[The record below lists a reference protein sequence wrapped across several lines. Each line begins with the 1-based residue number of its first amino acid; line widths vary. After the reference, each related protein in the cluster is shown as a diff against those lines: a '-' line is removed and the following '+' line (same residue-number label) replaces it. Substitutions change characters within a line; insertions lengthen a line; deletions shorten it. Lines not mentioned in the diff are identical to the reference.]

1 MPKLLIVTDAWRPQ
15 INGVV
20 RSIENLVRE
29 LERMGIEID
38 ILSPAEFRTVPLP
51 GYPEIRLALTTPGR
65 VARRI
70 ASSDPDF
77 IQIATEG
84 PLGLLARRVALKRDG
99 FTSSYHTRFPEY
111 VSARY
116 PVPESW
122 LYRFMRWFHNAGRG
136 CMVATATLRNELEA
150 KGFTNLHIW
159 SRGVDTELFY
169 PGYPAPLDL
178 PGPVFLHVGRIAVE
192 KNVEAFLTMDLPGSK
207 LVVGDGPMLEDFRS
221 RYPDVTFTGA
231 KSGAELAALYAMG
244 DVFVFPSLTDT
255 FGLVVLEA
263 LASGVPVAAFPVSG
277 PWTLSGT
284 AQQGPSMPICARRRL
299 PVSTSRPRLRVPVRS
314 SFPGKPAPGNSLMR
328 PVRPMGFRLERFA
341 AGRSIVKRSHDLRKL
356 CRKIRVVAFFPTI
369 ASVCLSSV
377 NMLRLVWCSA

>member
-29 LERMGIEID
+29 LERDAIEID
-38 ILSPAEFRTVPLP
+38 VLSPAEFRTVPLP
-51 GYPEIRLALTTPGR
+51 GYPEIRLALATPGR

-70 ASSDPDF
+70 AQSNPDF

-84 PLGLLARRVALKRDG
+84 PLGLLGRRAALKRNG

-116 PVPESW
+116 PVPESL

-136 CMVATATLRNELEA
+136 CMVATPSLQTELAA

-159 SRGVDTELFY
+159 SRGVDTELFH
-169 PGYPAPLDL
+169 PGYPAPLEL
-178 PGPVFLHVGRIAVE
+178 PGPVFLHVGRMAVE
-192 KNVEAFLTMDLPGSK
+192 KNVEAFLAMDLPGSK

-221 RYPDVTFTGA
+221 RYPDVCFTGA

-263 LASGVPVAAFPVSG
+263 LASGVPVAAYPVSG
-277 PWTLSGT
+277 PKDIVGDSAAGVVDSDLREAALACLALTGEAARARALQFSWR
-284 AQQGPSMPICARRRL
+284 ACARQYMEA
-299 PVSTSRPRLRVPVRS
+299 TYDIY
-314 SFPGKPAPGNSLMR
+314 G
-328 PVRPMGFRLERFA
+328 
-341 AGRSIVKRSHDLRKL
+341 
-356 CRKIRVVAFFPTI
+356 
-369 ASVCLSSV
+369 VCD
-377 NMLRLVWCSA
+377 

>member
-1 MPKLLIVTDAWRPQ
+1 MPKLLIVSDAWRPQ

-29 LERMGIEID
+29 LETLGIEID

-51 GYPEIRLALTTPGR
+51 GYPEIRLALATPGR

-70 ASSDPDF
+70 AASNPDF

-84 PLGLLARRVALKRDG
+84 PLGLLARRAALKRNG

-116 PVPESW
+116 PVPERW

-136 CMVATATLRNELEA
+136 CMVATPSLRAELEA
-150 KGFTNLHIW
+150 RGFANLHIW
-159 SRGVDTELFY
+159 SRGVDTELFH

-178 PGPVFLHVGRIAVE
+178 PGPVFVHVGRMAVE
-192 KNVEAFLTMDLPGSK
+192 KNVETFLEMELPGSK
-207 LVVGDGPMLEDFRS
+207 LVVGDGPMLEAFRS

-277 PWTLSGT
+277 PRDIIGDST
-284 AQQGPSMPICARRRL
+284 AGA
-299 PVSTSRPRLRVPVRS
+299 VDT
-314 SFPGKPAPGNSLMR
+314 
-328 PVRPMGFRLERFA
+328 
-341 AGRSIVKRSHDLRKL
+341 DLRKAAL
-356 CRKIRVVAFFPTI
+356 A
-369 ASVCLSSV
+369 CLDLSGEAARSRALQFSWHACARQF
-377 NMLRLVWCSA
+377 MDATYQSYGIQR

>member
-29 LERMGIEID
+29 LERDGIEID
-38 ILSPAEFRTVPLP
+38 VLSPAEFRTVPLP
-51 GYPEIRLALTTPGR
+51 GYPEIRLALATPGR

-70 ASSDPDF
+70 AQSNPDF

-84 PLGLLARRVALKRDG
+84 PLGLLGRRAALKSNG

-116 PVPESW
+116 PVPESL

-136 CMVATATLRNELEA
+136 CMVATPSLQTELEA

-159 SRGVDTELFY
+159 SRGVDTELFH
-169 PGYPAPLDL
+169 PGYPAPLEL
-178 PGPVFLHVGRIAVE
+178 PGPVFLHVGRMAVE
-192 KNVEAFLTMDLPGSK
+192 KNVEAFLAMDLPGSK
-207 LVVGDGPMLEDFRS
+207 LVVGDGPMLDDFRS
-221 RYPDVTFTGA
+221 RYPDVSFTGA

-263 LASGVPVAAFPVSG
+263 LASGVPVAAYPVSG
-277 PWTLSGT
+277 PKDIVGDS
-284 AQQGPSMPICARRRL
+284 
-299 PVSTSRPRLRVPVRS
+299 
-314 SFPGKPAPGNSLMR
+314 
-328 PVRPMGFRLERFA
+328 A
-341 AGRSIVKRSHDLRKL
+341 AGVVDSDLRKAAL
-356 CRKIRVVAFFPTI
+356 ACLALTGEAARERALQFSWRACARQYMEATYDIYG
-369 ASVCLSSV
+369 VCD
-377 NMLRLVWCSA
+377 

>member
-29 LERMGIEID
+29 LEQFDIEVD
-38 ILSPAEFRTVPLP
+38 ILSPAEFPTVPLP
-51 GYPEIRLALTTPGR
+51 GYPEIRLALATPGR

-70 ASSDPDF
+70 EASNPDF

-84 PLGLLARRVALKRDG
+84 PLGLLGRRAAFKRNG
-99 FTSSYHTRFPEY
+99 FTTSYHTRFPEY

-122 LYRFMRWFHNAGRG
+122 LYSFMRWFHNAGRG
-136 CMVATATLRNELEA
+136 CLVATESLRAELEA
-150 KGFTNLHIW
+150 RGFTNLYIW
-159 SRGVDTELFY
+159 SRGVDTDLFH

-178 PGPVFLHVGRIAVE
+178 PRPVFLHVGRMAVE
-192 KNVEAFLTMDLPGSK
+192 KNVETFLAMDLPGAK
-207 LVVGDGPMLEDFRS
+207 LVVGGGPMLEDFKT
-221 RYPDVTFTGA
+221 RYPEVTFTGA

-263 LASGVPVAAFPVSG
+263 LASGVPVAAYPVTGPQDIIGQSG
-277 PWTLSGT
+277 
-284 AQQGPSMPICARRRL
+284 
-299 PVSTSRPRLRVPVRS
+299 
-314 SFPGKPAPGNSLMR
+314 
-328 PVRPMGFRLERFA
+328 
-341 AGRSIVKRSHDLRKL
+341 AGVVDADLRKAAL
-356 CRKIRVVAFFPTI
+356 
-369 ASVCLSSV
+369 SCLDLSRDAARARALEFSWPACARQFLDATYESYGV
-377 NMLRLVWCSA
+377 PR

>member
-1 MPKLLIVTDAWRPQ
+1 MPKLMIVTDAWRPQ

-29 LERMGIEID
+29 LEQMGIEID
-38 ILSPAEFRTVPLP
+38 VLSPAEFRTVPVP
-51 GYPEIRLALTTPGR
+51 GYPEIRLALATPGR

-70 ASSDPDF
+70 AASDPDF

-84 PLGLLARRVALKRDG
+84 PLGLLGRRAALKRNG

-136 CMVATATLRNELEA
+136 CMVATPSLRAELEA
-150 KGFTNLHIW
+150 RGFTNLHIW
-159 SRGVDTELFY
+159 SRGVDTELFH
-169 PGYPAPLDL
+169 PGYPAPLEL
-178 PGPVFLHVGRIAVE
+178 PGPVFLHVGRMAVE
-192 KNVEAFLTMDLPGSK
+192 KNVEAFLAMDLPGSK

-221 RYPDVTFTGA
+221 RYPDVVFTGA
-231 KSGAELAALYAMG
+231 RSGAELAALYAMG

-263 LASGVPVAAFPVSG
+263 LASGVPVAAYPVPG
-277 PWTLSGT
+277 PRDIIGDS
-284 AQQGPSMPICARRRL
+284 
-299 PVSTSRPRLRVPVRS
+299 
-314 SFPGKPAPGNSLMR
+314 
-328 PVRPMGFRLERFA
+328 A
-341 AGRSIVKRSHDLRKL
+341 AGVVDRDLRKAAL
-356 CRKIRVVAFFPTI
+356 A
-369 ASVCLSSV
+369 CLDLSGEDARARALEFSWQACAWQF
-377 NMLRLVWCSA
+377 LQATFDAYGISD

>member
-29 LERMGIEID
+29 LEQFDIEID
-38 ILSPAEFRTVPLP
+38 ILSPAEFATAPLP

-65 VARRI
+65 VSRRI
-70 ASSDPDF
+70 AEFDPDF

-84 PLGLLARRVALKRDG
+84 PLGLMARRAALKRNG

-116 PVPESW
+116 PIPESW
-122 LYRFMRWFHNAGRG
+122 LYAFMRWFHNAGHG
-136 CMVATATLRNELEA
+136 CMVATPSLREELQA

-159 SRGVDTELFY
+159 SRGVDTDLFH

-178 PGPVFLHVGRIAVE
+178 PGPVFVHVGRMAVE
-192 KNVEAFLTMDLPGSK
+192 KNVEAFLAMDLPGSK
-207 LVVGDGPMLEDFRS
+207 LVVGDGPMLEDFRM
-221 RYPDVTFTGA
+221 RYPGVTFTGA

-263 LASGVPVAAFPVSG
+263 LASGVPVAAYPVTGPKDIIGDSG
-277 PWTLSGT
+277 AGVVDTDLRRAAIACLDLSSDN
-284 AQQGPSMPICARRRL
+284 ARARALKFSWRACARQFLDATYESYGLTR
-299 PVSTSRPRLRVPVRS
+299 
-314 SFPGKPAPGNSLMR
+314 
-328 PVRPMGFRLERFA
+328 
-341 AGRSIVKRSHDLRKL
+341 
-356 CRKIRVVAFFPTI
+356 
-369 ASVCLSSV
+369 
-377 NMLRLVWCSA
+377 

>member
-1 MPKLLIVTDAWRPQ
+1 MPKLMIVTDAWRPQ

-29 LERMGIEID
+29 LEQMGVEID
-38 ILSPAEFRTVPLP
+38 VLSPAEFRTVPLP
-51 GYPEIRLALTTPGR
+51 GYPEIRLALATPGR

-70 ASSDPDF
+70 AASDPDF

-84 PLGLLARRVALKRDG
+84 PLGLLGRRAALKRNG

-136 CMVATATLRNELEA
+136 CMVATPSLRAELEA

-159 SRGVDTELFY
+159 SRGVDTKQFHPDY
-169 PGYPAPLDL
+169 AAPLEL
-178 PGPVFLHVGRIAVE
+178 PGPVFLHVGRMAVE
-192 KNVEAFLTMDLPGSK
+192 KNVEAFLAMDLPGSK

-221 RYPDVTFTGA
+221 RYPAVTFTGA
-231 KSGAELAALYAMG
+231 RSGAELAALYAMG

-263 LASGVPVAAFPVSG
+263 LASGVPVAAYPVSG
-277 PWTLSGT
+277 PRDIIGDS
-284 AQQGPSMPICARRRL
+284 
-299 PVSTSRPRLRVPVRS
+299 
-314 SFPGKPAPGNSLMR
+314 
-328 PVRPMGFRLERFA
+328 A
-341 AGRSIVKRSHDLRKL
+341 AGVVDRDLRKAAL
-356 CRKIRVVAFFPTI
+356 A
-369 ASVCLSSV
+369 CLD
-377 NMLRLVWCSA
+377 LSAGDARARALEFSWQACARQFLQATFDAYGISD

>member
-29 LERMGIEID
+29 LERFDIEVD
-38 ILSPAEFRTVPLP
+38 ILSPAEFHTVALP

-70 ASSDPDF
+70 EASDPDF

-84 PLGLLARRVALKRDG
+84 PLGLLGRWAALNRNG

-116 PVPESW
+116 PIPESW

-136 CMVATATLRNELEA
+136 CLVATESLRAELEA
-150 KGFTNLHIW
+150 RGFTNLHIW
-159 SRGVDTELFY
+159 SRGVDTKLFH
-169 PGYPAPLDL
+169 PGYPAPLEL
-178 PGPVFLHVGRIAVE
+178 PRPVFVHVGRMAVE
-192 KNVEAFLTMDLPGSK
+192 KNVETFLAMDLPGSK
-207 LVVGDGPMLEDFRS
+207 LVVGDGPMLEDFKS
-221 RYPDVTFTGA
+221 RYPEVTFTGA
-231 KSGAELAALYAMG
+231 RSGPDLAALYAMG

-263 LASGVPVAAFPVSG
+263 LASGVPVAAYPVTG
-277 PWTLSGT
+277 PQDIIGQSAAGVVDADLRQAALACLELSGD
-284 AQQGPSMPICARRRL
+284 AARARALMFSWPACARQFLDATYESYGVTR
-299 PVSTSRPRLRVPVRS
+299 
-314 SFPGKPAPGNSLMR
+314 
-328 PVRPMGFRLERFA
+328 
-341 AGRSIVKRSHDLRKL
+341 
-356 CRKIRVVAFFPTI
+356 
-369 ASVCLSSV
+369 
-377 NMLRLVWCSA
+377 

>member
-29 LERMGIEID
+29 LERFDIEVD
-38 ILSPAEFRTVPLP
+38 ILSPAEFHTVPLP

-70 ASSDPDF
+70 EASNPDF

-84 PLGLLARRVALKRDG
+84 PLGLLGRRAALRRNG
-99 FTSSYHTRFPEY
+99 FTSSYHTRYPEY

-136 CMVATATLRNELEA
+136 CLVATESLRAELEA

-159 SRGVDTELFY
+159 SRGVDTDLFH
-169 PGYPAPLDL
+169 PGYPTPLDL
-178 PGPVFLHVGRIAVE
+178 PRPVFVHVGRMAVE
-192 KNVEAFLTMDLPGSK
+192 KNVGTFLAMDLPGSK
-207 LVVGDGPMLEDFRS
+207 LVVGDGPMLDDFRT
-221 RYPDVTFTGA
+221 RHPEVTFTGA
-231 KSGAELAALYAMG
+231 RSGAELAALYAMG

-263 LASGVPVAAFPVSG
+263 LASGVPVAAYPVTGPKDIIGQSG
-277 PWTLSGT
+277 AGVVDTDLRQAALACLELSRD
-284 AQQGPSMPICARRRL
+284 AARARALEFSWPACARQFL
-299 PVSTSRPRLRVPVRS
+299 DATYDSY
-314 SFPGKPAPGNSLMR
+314 G
-328 PVRPMGFRLERFA
+328 
-341 AGRSIVKRSHDLRKL
+341 VKR
-356 CRKIRVVAFFPTI
+356 
-369 ASVCLSSV
+369 
-377 NMLRLVWCSA
+377 